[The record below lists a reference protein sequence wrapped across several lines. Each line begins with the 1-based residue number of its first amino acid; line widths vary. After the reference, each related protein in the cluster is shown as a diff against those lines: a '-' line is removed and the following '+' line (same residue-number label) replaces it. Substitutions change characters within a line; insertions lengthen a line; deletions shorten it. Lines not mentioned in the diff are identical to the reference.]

1 MRLTI
6 TAKLSTQS
14 VAVRRSIEEGL
25 EHLATSQTAVA
36 SVSSVLKATNGSV
49 SEVGHGLD
57 AIAAATEQQRR
68 VSSDVEAG
76 IESIAGMAREN
87 NGTVEPNSK
96 RCPRREKKLAEG
108 LSALVGRFKV

>member
-1 MRLTI
+1 M
-6 TAKLSTQS
+6 
-14 VAVRRSIEEGL
+14 
-25 EHLATSQTAVA
+25 
-36 SVSSVLKATNGSV
+36 

-87 NGTVEPNSK
+87 NGTVEQTANAAHDV
-96 RCPRREKKLAEG
+96 KKLAEG